1 MEGGGGE
8 EWNTRATDVQ
18 RRGIVTTWQSSLSLS
33 LSLSLDTADFSTF
46 RWTANLDNVFT
57 ESYVD
62 LLLLPTRVKISSSF
76 FLHARGWILSILAF
90 RILED
95 GFSPLPLF
103 DKLCLNSETSG
114 RMIPRIDPPSSENEI
129 YNRVANFLSSYW

>member
-8 EWNTRATDVQ
+8 EWNTRATGVQ

-62 LLLLPTRVKISSSF
+62 LLLLPTRV
-76 FLHARGWILSILAF
+76 
-90 RILED
+90 
-95 GFSPLPLF
+95 
-103 DKLCLNSETSG
+103 
-114 RMIPRIDPPSSENEI
+114 
-129 YNRVANFLSSYW
+129 

>member
-8 EWNTRATDVQ
+8 EWNTRATGVQ
-18 RRGIVTTWQSSLSLS
+18 RRGIVTTWQSSLS

-62 LLLLPTRVKISSSF
+62 LLLLPTRVKNFILLLPPRERMDPFYSRVSNLGGWIFSSSS
-76 FLHARGWILSILAF
+76 LR
-90 RILED
+90 
-95 GFSPLPLF
+95 
-103 DKLCLNSETSG
+103 
-114 RMIPRIDPPSSENEI
+114 
-129 YNRVANFLSSYW
+129 

>member
-8 EWNTRATDVQ
+8 EWNTRATGVQ

-33 LSLSLDTADFSTF
+33 LYLWIPQIF
-46 RWTANLDNVFT
+46 RRSDGQQIWIMYLQNLTWTSS
-57 ESYVD
+57 SYQPA
-62 LLLLPTRVKISSSF
+62 LKISSSF

-114 RMIPRIDPPSSENEI
+114 KMIPRIDPPSSENEI